1 MKIDYRQ
8 LVHEVVSSSII
19 DELTASDP
27 TNYSIKAI
35 QRLRKKYSAEFVSL
49 ALHIAE
55 SRNRSNRKFPD
66 SEKLCFTPELLE
78 QATAHP
84 VAMHRAE
91 LLSGFGKIL
100 DLGCAAGGD
109 LTRFALAGSQVI
121 GLERDELPAAL
132 AEHNLTQLGLS
143 GEVINAE
150 FPCELPDFDVLFVD
164 PQRREKGRGPSG
176 SKRRWDPAE
185 FSPRPKDLRPLL
197 NCKAW
202 AIKWGPGLDLD
213 YQTMTAEGAL
223 LEGMSR
229 DDYELQVVSW
239 NGQVRE
245 ALFIGGE
252 AKQSNL
258 TAVVIT
264 GPTDDY
270 KVHKFI
276 SNEIAAP
283 KVTEPADYLYDPDGT
298 LLRTNLLNSFAS
310 ENGMN
315 IVAEDIAYLTSEV
328 KVDSPFLTRFKR
340 LASIEMSLPKLQA
353 ALNELDAGSV
363 IIRKRGYPEE
373 PEEIRKRLSLAGT
386 AELTVLLHRSGNK
399 HIAHICE
406 KET

>member
-1 MKIDYRQ
+1 MNINYKQ
-8 LVHEVVSSSII
+8 LVDEIAASSTI

-35 QRLRKKYSAEFVSL
+35 QRLRKKHSAEFVSL

-55 SRNRSNRKFPD
+55 SRIRADRKFPD

-78 QATAHP
+78 QASAHP

-109 LTRFALAGSQVI
+109 LTRFAMAGSQVI

-132 AEHNLTQLGLS
+132 AQHNLAQLGLS

-150 FPCELPDFDVLFVD
+150 FPCELPDFDVLFAD

-213 YQTMTAEGAL
+213 HQTITADGAL

-252 AKQSNL
+252 AKRNSL

-264 GPTDDY
+264 GPIDDY

-276 SNEIAAP
+276 GKETATP
-283 KVTEPADYLYDPDGT
+283 KITEPADYLYDPDGT

-315 IVAEDIAYLTSEV
+315 IVAEDIAYLTSDA

-340 LASIEMSLPKLQA
+340 LDSIEMSLPKLQT
-353 ALNELDAGSV
+353 ALNNLDAGSV

-373 PEEIRKRLSLAGT
+373 PEEIRKRLSLAGS

-399 HIAHICE
+399 HIAHICK
-406 KET
+406 KED